1 MPLLLGA
8 NSVGYQSNWV
18 AQKVSA
24 ALAHLKLNQLLQ
36 QNDCVAA
43 QTLNQVKAGNGLGVA
58 VTAVQRHAEP
68 IGGVGQHCTTTT
80 GGGISIFQRQLGLGR
95 LVGYV
100 IRNPERR
107 ASATGL
113 NDGKGCFVATPFAA
127 PVNDR
132 YPFAIL

>member
-43 QTLNQVKAGNGLGVA
+43 QTLHQVKAGNGLGVA
-58 VTAVQRHAEP
+58 VTAVQRHADLLVEFAS
-68 IGGVGQHCTTTT
+68 TTSTTT
-80 GGGISIFQRQLGLGR
+80 GGSIVRRNEASGRWQR
-95 LVGYV
+95 
-100 IRNPERR
+100 E
-107 ASATGL
+107 TGSICANFCAIYFL
-113 NDGKGCFVATPFAA
+113 NNLK
-127 PVNDR
+127 
-132 YPFAIL
+132 L